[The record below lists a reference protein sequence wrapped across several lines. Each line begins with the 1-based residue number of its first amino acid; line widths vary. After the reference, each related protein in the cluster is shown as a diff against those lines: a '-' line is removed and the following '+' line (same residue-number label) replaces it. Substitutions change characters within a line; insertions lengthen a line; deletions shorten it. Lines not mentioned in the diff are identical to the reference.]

1 MEMNINDVSASS
13 NTAKDVLVLQQPKS
27 VVVKE
32 INTDGQKTANKAAIN
47 PNSNGVD
54 RNKLNEAVKKANKLT
69 QSFNRYLNF
78 SVDDSTKE
86 LVVKVIDANTKEVI
100 RQIPPKEM
108 LSLIE
113 HFDKIQ
119 ALLFSKNV

>member
-1 MEMNINDVSASS
+1 MNINDVSASS
-13 NTAKDVLVLQQPKS
+13 NAAKDAVVLQKPITTS
-27 VVVKE
+27 VKE
-32 INTDGQKTANKAAIN
+32 TNTTNTKTSQIQNQVNK
-47 PNSNGVD
+47 SNEVD
-54 RNKLNEAVKKANKLT
+54 RNKLYKAVEKANKLT

-78 SVDDSTKE
+78 SVDESTKE
-86 LVVKVIDANTKEVI
+86 LVVKVIDSNTKEVV

>member
-1 MEMNINDVSASS
+1 MNIHDVSASS
-13 NTAKDVLVLQQPKS
+13 SAAKNALVLQQPVTTS
-27 VVVKE
+27 AKE
-32 INTDGQKTANKAAIN
+32 TKAT
-47 PNSNGVD
+47 NSNASQVQNQGNKSNEVD
-54 RNKLNEAVKKANKLT
+54 RNKLNKAVEKANKLT

-86 LVVKVIDANTKEVI
+86 LVVKVIDSNTKEVV

>member
-1 MEMNINDVSASS
+1 MNINDVSASS
-13 NTAKDVLVLQQPKS
+13 SAAKNALVLQQPVTTSAKD
-27 VVVKE
+27 
-32 INTDGQKTANKAAIN
+32 TKAT
-47 PNSNGVD
+47 NSNASQVQNQGNKSNEVD
-54 RNKLNEAVKKANKLT
+54 RNKLNKAVEKANKLT

-86 LVVKVIDANTKEVI
+86 LVVKVIDSNTKEVV

>member
-1 MEMNINDVSASS
+1 MNIGDVNISS
-13 NTAKDVLVLQQPKS
+13 NAAKEAVVLQKPVTTS
-27 VVVKE
+27 VKE
-32 INTDGQKTANKAAIN
+32 TNTTNTKTFQIQNQTNNKGN
-47 PNSNGVD
+47 EVD

-86 LVVKVIDANTKEVI
+86 LVVKVIDANTKEVV

>member
-13 NTAKDVLVLQQPKS
+13 NAAKDAVVLQKPITTS
-27 VVVKE
+27 VKE
-32 INTDGQKTANKAAIN
+32 TNTTNTKTSQIQNQVNK
-47 PNSNGVD
+47 SNEVD
-54 RNKLNEAVKKANKLT
+54 RNKLYKAVEKANKLT

-78 SVDDSTKE
+78 SVDESTKE
-86 LVVKVIDANTKEVI
+86 LVVKVIDSNTKEVV

>member
-1 MEMNINDVSASS
+1 MNIHDVSASS
-13 NTAKDVLVLQQPKS
+13 SAAKNALVLQQPVTTS
-27 VVVKE
+27 AKE
-32 INTDGQKTANKAAIN
+32 TKAT
-47 PNSNGVD
+47 NSNASQVQNQGNKSNEVD
-54 RNKLNEAVKKANKLT
+54 RNKLNKAVEKANKLT

-86 LVVKVIDANTKEVI
+86 LVVKVIDANTKEVV